1 MFNDR
6 MINEVVRRVLL
17 EAKADAIINEE
28 DNPAYVHTKAKAKQ
42 KNSIGQLWRAIERK
56 QEELQGM
63 VFGELGNALTDI
75 TAEKAKS
82 MGSEHV
88 RVPNTICNAGN
99 SKLPP
104 SVLII
109 NMSSSLMCP
118 SFYLGICTITDGRCY
133 AQQSENQHSNSVLP
147 NRWQTDLMHT
157 QMLQQ
162 YKSGNK
168 NPMKKYFGLV
178 EMYIQLGNAYAT
190 KLARA
195 AIKKL
200 EREEKRVLSKE
211 ERAEIDSS
219 FDRYRISDIRLN
231 ETGDFH
237 CQLAVDLWSKFADKI
252 KRKYGIN
259 THAYTARNLDFSD
272 ASKHM
277 SINASHSGINMG
289 DEPERR
295 FRAVPED
302 FYNSLTEGTEVKDR
316 QPILGYNGHV
326 FFYKCPCGNDE
337 SMCDRCG
344 VCFDRNRTGRPYT
357 IFVKYHGMKKANG
370 LKHLFTKREVEG
382 VMDKLYKNGWV
393 TDDEY
398 RSWASDK
405 NQRFLDNLS
414 GKIGGMRSR

>member
-190 KLARA
+190 RLAKA

-398 RSWASDK
+398 RSWASEK

-414 GKIGGMRSR
+414 GKIGGMRGR

>member
-1 MFNDR
+1 
-6 MINEVVRRVLL
+6 
-17 EAKADAIINEE
+17 
-28 DNPAYVHTKAKAKQ
+28 
-42 KNSIGQLWRAIERK
+42 
-56 QEELQGM
+56 M
-63 VFGELGNALTDI
+63 VFGELGDALTDI

-82 MGSEHV
+82 MGDEHL

-211 ERAEIDSS
+211 ERAKIDSS

-370 LKHLFTKREVEG
+370 LKNLFTKREVEG

-405 NQRFLDNLS
+405 NQRFLDDLS
-414 GKIGGMRSR
+414 GKIEGMRGR

>member
-17 EAKADAIINEE
+17 EAKADAIISEE
-28 DNPAYVHTKAKAKQ
+28 QNPAYSHTKANSAK
-42 KNSIGQLWRAIERK
+42 KDSIGQLWRVIERK

-63 VFGELGNALTDI
+63 VFGNLGNALTDI

-82 MGSEHV
+82 MGNEHL

-104 SVLII
+104 SVLIV

-118 SFYLGICTITDGRCY
+118 SFYLGICTITEGRCY
-133 AQQSENQHSNSVLP
+133 AQQGENQHSNSVLP

-162 YKSGNK
+162 YKSGNRE
-168 NPMKKYFGLV
+168 PMKKYFSLV
-178 EMYIQLGNAYAT
+178 EMYIQLGNAYAA
-190 KLARA
+190 KLARNA
-195 AIKKL
+195 VSDVENRERRKL
-200 EREEKRVLSKE
+200 SKDEKRVIRSV
-211 ERAEIDSS
+211 
-219 FDRYRISDIRLN
+219 FNRYKISDVRLN

-370 LKHLFTKREVEG
+370 LKHLFTKSEVEG

-398 RSWASDK
+398 RSWASEK

>member
-6 MINEVVRRVLL
+6 IINEVIGRVLL
-17 EAKADAIINEE
+17 DAKADALINEE
-28 DNPAYVHTKAKAKQ
+28 ANPAYSHSKANSGQ
-42 KNSIGQLWRAIERK
+42 KNSIGELWRAIERR
-56 QEELQGM
+56 QDELQGM

-82 MGSEHV
+82 MGSEHL
-88 RVPNTICNAGN
+88 RVPNTVCTAGN

-162 YKSGNK
+162 YKGGNK
-168 NPMKKYFGLV
+168 NPMRKYFGLV
-178 EMYIQLGNAYAT
+178 EMYIQLGNAYSAQ
-190 KLARA
+190 LARKA
-195 AIKKL
+195 VSDVENR
-200 EREEKRVLSKE
+200 ERRKLSKDE
-211 ERAEIDSS
+211 KQVIRSV
-219 FDRYRISDIRLN
+219 FNRYKISDIRLN

-237 CQLAVDLWSKFADKI
+237 CQLAVDLWTKFAQKI
-252 KRKYGIN
+252 KRKYGIS

-370 LKHLFTKREVEG
+370 LKNLFTKSEVEG

-405 NQRFLDNLS
+405 NQRFLDDLS
-414 GKIGGMRSR
+414 GKIEGMRNR